1 MDRSGTWKRI
11 SRNWGLYLLLLP
23 ALVLL
28 ILFAYK
34 PMYGVVIAFK
44 NYKNSLGIL
53 GSPWADPLFKNFQR
67 FFNSYQCE
75 TTIRNTLRLSLY
87 SLAVGFPIPIILALM
102 INQISAMRFRRTFQT
117 ILYLPH
123 FISTVVMV
131 GLLLIW
137 LSPSSGLVGAFYRLL
152 GKDAPNVDALQHAA
166 TNRRDTAVAA
176 KKAAEEE
183 AARQVEEQR
192 KAAARHIEAQT
203 FSVDLPE
210 YWDGRVTAE
219 VDGDAIG
226 LYSTAFPDKELG
238 YLAMKNEPYGNAGDI
253 ECGRIRD
260 IKLDEN
266 HYVKLVIYRWAFDA
280 GQDHLLKAAY
290 RLNLCSDDAAR
301 EIVDLQSLGTI
312 SYDSILAEI
321 VAANDPTV
329 AAVCWPDD
337 IFANALAPTVKLL

>member
-102 INQISAMRFRRTFQT
+102 INQITAMRFRRTFQT

-152 GKDAPNVDALQHAA
+152 GKDAPNVMTSASGFPSIYVWSDVWQHSGWDSIVFLAALSSIDPTLYEAA
-166 TNRRDTAVAA
+166 T
-176 KKAAEEE
+176 
-183 AARQVEEQR
+183 
-192 KAAARHIEAQT
+192 
-203 FSVDLPE
+203 VDGASEGQKLIH
-210 YWDGRVTAE
+210 VTAPMVRPVTFFVSITTLLE
-219 VDGDAIG
+219 SFKTFEQVKLMTGGDP
-226 LYSTAFPDKELG
+226 LYSTTTIVHQIYQRGFTEFKMG
-238 YLAMKNEPYGNAGDI
+238 YAAAMSVVLLLIVLIVTLINVRFG
-253 ECGRIRD
+253 GR
-260 IKLDEN
+260 
-266 HYVKLVIYRWAFDA
+266 
-280 GQDHLLKAAY
+280 
-290 RLNLCSDDAAR
+290 
-301 EIVDLQSLGTI
+301 
-312 SYDSILAEI
+312 AE
-321 VAANDPTV
+321 
-329 AAVCWPDD
+329 
-337 IFANALAPTVKLL
+337 

>member
-53 GSPWADPLFKNFQR
+53 GSPWVDPLFKNFQR
-67 FFNSYQCE
+67 FFNSYQCGA
-75 TTIRNTLRLSLY
+75 TIRNTLRLSLY

-102 INQISAMRFRRTFQT
+102 INQITAMRFRRAFQT

-152 GKDAPNVDALQHAA
+152 GKDAPNVMTSASGFPSIYVWSDVWQHSGWDSIVFLAALSSIDPTLYEAA
-166 TNRRDTAVAA
+166 MVDGATRWQKMRYIDLPLLMSTACIMLILRAGNLMNVGFEKVFLMQNDLNMSTSEIIATYVYKMGLRNSQYAVSTAVNLFNNL
-176 KKAAEEE
+176 
-183 AARQVEEQR
+183 VNFVLLLLVNCVTR
-192 KAAARHIEAQT
+192 K
-203 FSVDLPE
+203 
-210 YWDGRVTAE
+210 
-219 VDGDAIG
+219 
-226 LYSTAFPDKELG
+226 LG
-238 YLAMKNEPYGNAGDI
+238 ET
-253 ECGRIRD
+253 
-260 IKLDEN
+260 
-266 HYVKLVIYRWAFDA
+266 
-280 GQDHLLKAAY
+280 
-290 RLNLCSDDAAR
+290 
-301 EIVDLQSLGTI
+301 SL
-312 SYDSILAEI
+312 
-321 VAANDPTV
+321 
-329 AAVCWPDD
+329 
-337 IFANALAPTVKLL
+337 F

>member
-67 FFNSYQCE
+67 FFNSYQCG

-102 INQISAMRFRRTFQT
+102 INQITAMRFRRAFQT

-152 GKDAPNVDALQHAA
+152 GKEAPNVMTSASGFPSIYVWSDIWQHAGWDSIVFLAALSSIDPTLYEAA
-166 TNRRDTAVAA
+166 TVDGATRWQKQIYIDLPLLLPTASIMLILRAGGIMNVGFEKVFLMQNPLNQTKSEVIATYVYKMGLKSNQYSMSTAVNLFNNVINFALLML
-176 KKAAEEE
+176 
-183 AARQVEEQR
+183 VNGITR
-192 KAAARHIEAQT
+192 K
-203 FSVDLPE
+203 L
-210 YWDGRVTAE
+210 
-219 VDGDAIG
+219 GD
-226 LYSTAFPDKELG
+226 T
-238 YLAMKNEPYGNAGDI
+238 
-253 ECGRIRD
+253 
-260 IKLDEN
+260 
-266 HYVKLVIYRWAFDA
+266 
-280 GQDHLLKAAY
+280 
-290 RLNLCSDDAAR
+290 
-301 EIVDLQSLGTI
+301 SL
-312 SYDSILAEI
+312 
-321 VAANDPTV
+321 
-329 AAVCWPDD
+329 W
-337 IFANALAPTVKLL
+337 